1 MQTRRDLA
9 KSLIG
14 TPHAAAFAR
23 NAFGKVDS
31 KINGVM
37 VGAQSY
43 SFRDRPLDEAI
54 KAYQEIGLGYVELWQ
69 GHIEPKDKEE
79 LKKWKTSVAEPEI
92 RAVRKKFDAAGLN
105 LYAINISFRDD
116 FSDEEIEHGFR
127 IAQWLGLNKI
137 TASSNVSTAKR
148 IDPFA
153 KKYKIYVGMHNHGN
167 IKPNEFATPENF
179 AEAMDGKSK
188 YIAVN
193 LDIGHAT
200 AAGWDPVEY
209 LEEHHSRILT
219 LHIKDRTPNQGEKRG
234 DNLPFGKGTT
244 KIKEVLQLLKTKK
257 YAIPAMIEYEYGKKG
272 SSDAVA
278 DVKECFAYCK
288 QALA

>member
-14 TPHAAAFAR
+14 TPLAVAFAR

-43 SFRDRPLDEAI
+43 SFRDRSLDEAI

-69 GHIEPKDKEE
+69 GHIEPKDKAE
-79 LKKWKTSVAEPEI
+79 LKKWRTSVPESEI

-209 LEEHHSRILT
+209 LKKNHSRILT